1 MISPKISPSL
11 FSLSG
16 STFCVSPV
24 VPLQAPLRITTLVD
38 RLSPLQRTL
47 TTTSQVRRYRTIM
60 SSTGRKTIQ
69 KIQTFWTAAAPT
81 AFCRDK
87 QSTFMYRSV

>member
-1 MISPKISPSL
+1 M
-11 FSLSG
+11 
-16 STFCVSPV
+16 

-38 RLSPLQRTL
+38 RLSPLKRTL

-87 QSTFMYRSV
+87 QSTFVYRRAQHSQRI